1 MKEERMK
8 KVEEGRDKV
17 REKRWKE
24 GGWKKQG
31 KKK

>member
-17 REKRWKE
+17 REERSKE

-31 KKK
+31 QKK